1 MILILPALNALPGQR
16 PSEEIHQHEAYTLQI
31 VPSRLLVTSMSVDRA
46 IPCSSGNIFV
56 IFKRNVAFFGAGP
69 VLLGEAEVDDV
80 QSILALVHTHHEVIG
95 LYIPV
100 NVVLIMHVLNSFEHF
115 QA

>member
-31 VPSRLLVTSMSVDRA
+31 VSSRLLVASMGVDRA
-46 IPCSSGNIFV
+46 IPCSSSNIFV

-80 QSILALVHTHHEVIG
+80 
-95 LYIPV
+95 
-100 NVVLIMHVLNSFEHF
+100 
-115 QA
+115 